1 MGPSPLVLA
10 HHSILF
16 SLSFFPGLPSECER
30 ILSRSDGDCP
40 VPTDGQLVP
49 LPTAR
54 LPQGPGVSL
63 VVISPVGWFRA
74 LCLHILLP
82 LTSGSKTKPLSSL
95 PYPGLTHLEG

>member
-10 HHSILF
+10 HHSTLF

-30 ILSRSDGDCP
+30 ILSRSDGDCS

-63 VVISPVGWFRA
+63 VG
-74 LCLHILLP
+74 H
-82 LTSGSKTKPLSSL
+82 LTCGLVQSSL
-95 PYPGLTHLEG
+95 PPHPAALD